1 MGKRIVC
8 RNNNNN
14 AECIFDYNFTPFFL
28 VSVDGVYSMK
38 NAIQSSTNTMTDG
51 STYQGST
58 VSERSIEINAQYDRD
73 YQRNRDFLFKV
84 FQPKSAGTLIYEEGE
99 EKREISYRVES
110 LDVGEK
116 GVVRDIA
123 IALLCDNPYFSSSVN
138 TVVLMSGTVSNFEFL
153 HEFQEKGEELGTI
166 KNEKIKIINNESTA
180 DKIGMTIYIR
190 AIGAVVNPKILN
202 VQTQEYIEVDCEMQA
217 GDIITITTET
227 NNKNILL
234 TRGKET
240 ININAYIE
248 DDSEFLQLSSGI
260 NTLQYSSAVG
270 TENMY
275 VEIKYKKR
283 YLGV

>member
-1 MGKRIVC
+1 MGKRIIC

-14 AECIFDYNFTPFFL
+14 AECIFDYNFNPFFL
-28 VSVDGVYSMK
+28 MSVDGVYSMK

-51 STYQGST
+51 STYQGSMVT
-58 VSERSIEINAQYDRD
+58 ERSIEINAHYDRD
-73 YQRNRDFLFKV
+73 YQKNRDFLFKV
-84 FQPKSAGTLIYEEGE
+84 FQPKSAGILIYEEGD

-110 LDVGEK
+110 LDIGEK

-123 IALLCDNPYFSSSVN
+123 IALLCDNPYFSSSVD
-138 TVVLMSGTVSNFEFL
+138 TVVLMGGIVSNFEFL

-180 DKIGMTIYIR
+180 DKIGMTISIS
-190 AIGAVVNPKILN
+190 AIGVVVNPKILN

-217 GDIITITTET
+217 DDIITITTEA

-248 DDSEFLQLSSGI
+248 NDSEFLQLSSGI
-260 NTLQYSSAVG
+260 NTLQYSAAVG
-270 TENMY
+270 EENMY
-275 VEIKYKKR
+275 VEIKYR
-283 YLGV
+283 NQYLGV